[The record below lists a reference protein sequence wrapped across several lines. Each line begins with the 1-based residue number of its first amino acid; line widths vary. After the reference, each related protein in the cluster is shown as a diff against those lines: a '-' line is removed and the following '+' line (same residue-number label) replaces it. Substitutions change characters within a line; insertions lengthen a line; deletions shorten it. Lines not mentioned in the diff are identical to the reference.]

1 METDPEQFVPNEP
14 NTLLSRAMYFL
25 EVCDDGKWTPSECAW
40 TAHSLIQRAWGL
52 QSGRGEDAPALSE
65 RAKQMVAQMEMET
78 AVEEAMHSA
87 REAYPYH
94 GKS

>member
-1 METDPEQFVPNEP
+1 MNDEYSS
-14 NTLLSRAMYFL
+14 LLISAMYFL
-25 EVCDDGKWTPSECAW
+25 EVHDDGKWSPSDCAW
-40 TAHSLIQRAWGL
+40 AAHSCIQRAGSL
-52 QSGRGEDAPALSE
+52 ASGSPTELSE
-65 RAKQMVAQMEMET
+65 RAKQMIAQMRMET